1 MIAGVKSRAFERW
14 TRNPQSVPT
23 RRRDVRP
30 SPSRRLLVLGGVS
43 LILLSLVWVLVD
55 SQVVGNAVS
64 RTDTAAMTPKNQTLR
79 LTVPAMRRVD
89 HIPVYN
95 AAAGNEQKLNASAI
109 HLEGTG
115 FPWQKEAN
123 VYIAGHRLGYPR
135 TGSFLVFYDL
145 HRLRRGDRVV
155 LEDASGGRYVY
166 KVFDKLIAA
175 PNDLSVTE
183 PLPGK
188 NIVSLQACTLPN
200 YTGRLI
206 VQAELKRSEVEPKRA
221 GLSASGD
228 PSP

>member
-1 MIAGVKSRAFERW
+1 MIAGVKPRAFEHW

-23 RRRDVRP
+23 RRGRWDAGP
-30 SPSRRLLVLGGVS
+30 FLSRRVLVLSGIS
-43 LILLSLVWVLVD
+43 LILLSLAWVLVD
-55 SQVVGNAVS
+55 SHVVGNAV
-64 RTDTAAMTPKNQTLR
+64 TKNNTAATAPKNQTMW
-79 LTVPAMRRVD
+79 LTVPRMRRVD

-95 AAAGNEQKLNASAI
+95 AAAGNEQKLSASAI
-109 HLEGTG
+109 HLAGTG

-155 LEDASGGRYVY
+155 LEDSSGGRYVY
-166 KVFDKLIAA
+166 RVFDKLVVA
-175 PNDLSVTE
+175 PNELSVTK

-206 VQAELKRSEVEPKRA
+206 VQAELKRSKVEPK
-221 GLSASGD
+221 L
-228 PSP
+228 

>member
-1 MIAGVKSRAFERW
+1 MIAGVKPRAFEHW
-14 TRNPQSVPT
+14 TRNPQSVPPK
-23 RRRDVRP
+23 RARRDVGP
-30 SPSRRLLVLGGVS
+30 FLSRRVLVLSGIS
-43 LILLSLVWVLVD
+43 LILLSLAWVLVD
-55 SQVVGNAVS
+55 SHVVGNAV
-64 RTDTAAMTPKNQTLR
+64 TKNNTAATAPKNQTMW
-79 LTVPAMRRVD
+79 LTVPRMRRVD

-95 AAAGNEQKLNASAI
+95 AAAGNEQKLSASAI
-109 HLEGTG
+109 HLAGTG

-155 LEDASGGRYVY
+155 LEDSSGGRYVY
-166 KVFDKLIAA
+166 RVFDKLVVA
-175 PNDLSVTE
+175 PNELSVTK

-206 VQAELKRSEVEPKRA
+206 VQAELKRSKVEPK
-221 GLSASGD
+221 L
-228 PSP
+228 

>member
-1 MIAGVKSRAFERW
+1 MIAGVKPRAFEHW

-23 RRRDVRP
+23 RRGRWDAGP
-30 SPSRRLLVLGGVS
+30 FLSRRVLVLSGIS

-55 SQVVGNAVS
+55 SHVVGNAV
-64 RTDTAAMTPKNQTLR
+64 TKNDTAATAPKNQTMW
-79 LTVPAMRRVD
+79 LTVPRMRRVD

-95 AAAGNEQKLNASAI
+95 AAAGNEQKLSASAI
-109 HLEGTG
+109 HLAGTG

-155 LEDASGGRYVY
+155 LEDSSGGRYVY
-166 KVFDKLIAA
+166 RVFDKLVVA
-175 PNDLSVTE
+175 PNELSVTK

-206 VQAELKRSEVEPKRA
+206 VRGELKDIKEA
-221 GLSASGD
+221 
-228 PSP
+228 